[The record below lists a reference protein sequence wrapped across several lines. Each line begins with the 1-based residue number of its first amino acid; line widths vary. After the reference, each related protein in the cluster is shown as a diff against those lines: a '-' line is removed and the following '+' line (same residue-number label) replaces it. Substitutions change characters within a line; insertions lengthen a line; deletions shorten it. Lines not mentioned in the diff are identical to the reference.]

1 MAMKDGSFSWY
12 DVMTPDPVSAAKF
25 YNVVFGWTVKD
36 ASVGGNTYSTFSA
49 GNLTI
54 GGMMLLTDEAK
65 KQGTPPCWTGYVL
78 VNNVDDAV
86 TRIQKA
92 GGKLMHP
99 VTDVPGVLRFAVV
112 SDPQGAVFIIF
123 KGSQQPMAVEP
134 ARDTLGN
141 VGWHEL
147 HAVDG
152 TTAFDF
158 YEKLFGWKK
167 TQAMDMGEM
176 GIYQLFTQDG
186 GTDSGGL
193 MTKVPGTPGPFWM
206 FYFNVD
212 AIDAAAE
219 RVRKAGGN
227 VAMGPHQV
235 PTGQWIANCTDP
247 QGAWF
252 SILSNNK

>member
-1 MAMKDGSFSWY
+1 MAMKFSSFSWY
-12 DVMTPDPVSAAKF
+12 DLMTPDPAAAEKF
-25 YNVVFGWTVKD
+25 YRAVFGWTAKD
-36 ASVGGNTYSTFSA
+36 VSVGDMSYSTFSA
-49 GNLTI
+49 GDLTI
-54 GGMMLLTDEAK
+54 GGMMRLTDEAK
-65 KQGTPPCWTGYVL
+65 QKGTPPCWTGYVL
-78 VNNVDDAV
+78 VNDVDDYV

-92 GGKLMHP
+92 GGKLMQP
-99 VTDVPGVLRFAVV
+99 AADVPGVLRFAVV

-123 KGSQQPMAVEP
+123 KGAQKPMAVEP
-134 ARDTLGN
+134 ALDTPGN

-147 HAVDG
+147 HAGDG
-152 TTAFDF
+152 NSAFDF
-158 YEKLFGWKK
+158 YGKLFGWKK

-176 GIYQLFTQDG
+176 GTYQLFTQDG
-186 GTDSGGL
+186 GVDSGGM
-193 MTKVPGTPGPFWM
+193 MTRMPATPGPFWM

-219 RVRKAGGN
+219 RVTKAGGK